1 LGKKTYRNK
10 GKKANIVISI
20 AGAHGVGKTTV
31 FNMLKK
37 KYYDNNKFKFFPE
50 RYIKNPPFPFGST
63 DKNIGFRSE
72 IHFLQQLIRRNKN
85 IINFDSTYNGRII
98 ILDRTPICVLIYS
111 KGLNL
116 KSKDYDLILNTYTS
130 VDWREDYVIYLTAE
144 PETILK
150 RIQQRGSLESVRKEW
165 NEHKREY
172 LLKILEY
179 YDEFLISRNN
189 KTKIFVINTEHL
201 LKEELIKKI
210 EELIAELTG
219 YSFKK
224 IDKPPSTQLTLNKF
238 LSET

>member
-1 LGKKTYRNK
+1 MGKKTYRNK

-37 KYYDNNKFKFFPE
+37 KYNDNNKFKFFPE

-72 IHFLQQLIRRNKN
+72 FHFLQQLTRRNKN
-85 IINFDSTYNGRII
+85 IVNFDNTYNGRII

-116 KSKDYDLILNTYTS
+116 KIKDYDLILNMYNS
-130 VDWREDYVIYLTAE
+130 VDWREDYVIYLIAD
-144 PETILK
+144 PDTILK
-150 RIQQRGSLESVRKEW
+150 RIYQRGSLEAIRKEW

-172 LLKILEY
+172 LVKILSY
-179 YDEFLISRNN
+179 YDEFLISRND
-189 KTKIFVINTEHL
+189 KTKILVINTEHL
-201 LKEELIKKI
+201 SQEEVIKKI
-210 EELIAELTG
+210 EELIVQLTG
-219 YSFKK
+219 YTFKK
-224 IDKPPSTQLTLNKF
+224 IEQSPSTQMTLKIF
-238 LSET
+238 LK